1 MHYKTTALEDW
12 VTNFY
17 STQRITSP
25 KQMEIKKIALNNRIF
40 INLKPRPSYC
50 LVNGNYKGIYLD
62 NRVSEQRRNE
72 MFYHE
77 LCHIMRHTGSQFLM
91 SNEFRKLQEWDANN
105 FTLYAAIPHH
115 MIHSIPFGEPGY
127 IEETARI
134 FKVTPEL
141 AMKRIQQILER
152 KQLESIYSVQIP

>member
-1 MHYKTTALEDW
+1 MSYKTTALEDW

-17 STQRITSP
+17 TNQRIFRP
-25 KQMEIKKIALNNRIF
+25 NQIEIRQIAMNNRIF
-40 INLKPRPSYC
+40 INFKPRPSFSMI
-50 LVNGNYKGIYLD
+50 NGNFKGIYLD
-62 NRVSEQRRNE
+62 IRATEEKRNE

-91 SNEFRKLQEWDANN
+91 SKEFRELQEWDAKN

-115 MIHSIPFGEPGY
+115 MIHFIPIGEPGY

-141 AMKRIQQILER
+141 SKKRIEQILER
-152 KQLESIYSVQIP
+152 KQLESIYTYQSR